1 MSVKKTYISILIIL
15 VFAIS
20 HAQTQTLPV
29 GTPVLEDYL
38 RVKQLL
44 GELDST
50 ISFTVRPIAN
60 QSLGYWPVKFK
71 GDSTHSKTGIYSA
84 SDTKNKSAFF
94 KLEPLP
100 ISWIQKYNSFAP
112 NDWNDG
118 SMIPAKGYQ
127 TMFSAGFFAKAGFLS
142 VQLRPEYVFA
152 NNSKFETLDIY
163 NGAPDI
169 PAQFGSGAY
178 SKLNWGQSNISINAG
193 PVSIALSNENLWWG
207 PGIHNSLLMSNSAS
221 GFKHLKL
228 YTNRPLQ
235 TPIGSLE
242 MQFLGARLE
251 SSGHTYLD
259 DIEKYQDWRYF
270 SGYVLTYN
278 PRWVPGLFLGMTRA
292 FQAYNKDLNKIDDY
306 LPFLTPFQKVNI
318 TTFEEE
324 FARDQLTSVY
334 IRWLFTKANA
344 EVYYEFGKNDNA
356 YNLRDFIGGPEH
368 SRSYLFGLNKIIKL
382 KQRTNEFIKVNLE
395 FTQMSQTLDR
405 LVRPAGAWYYHGGVL
420 HGYTHRGEVLG
431 AGIGP
436 GGNQQTLNLAWNKGI
451 NAIGIQFD
459 RYVHNDDYYEANI
472 KDFNQFS
479 RKWVDIS
486 ATPYANWSFNNFI
499 LSAKLKMI
507 NSINYQWKLKDFK
520 PESFY
525 IPENDLFHIQAQIG
539 FSFMLN

>member
-1 MSVKKTYISILIIL
+1 MSRNKIYIGISVILFF
-15 VFAIS
+15 VIS
-20 HAQTQTLPV
+20 KIQAQSLPV
-29 GTPVLEDYL
+29 GTPVLEEYS

-50 ISFTVRPIAN
+50 ISFTVRPISN
-60 QSLGYWPVKFK
+60 QSFAYKSSKFNLDSNSKNIRPVLPF
-71 GDSTHSKTGIYSA
+71 SKINESR
-84 SDTKNKSAFF
+84 FF
-94 KLEPLP
+94 KLELLPLT
-100 ISWIQKYNSFAP
+100 WIQKYNSYAP

-127 TMFSAGFFAKAGFLS
+127 TMFSGGFFAKAGFLS
-142 VQLRPEYVFA
+142 IQFRPEYVFA

-169 PAQFGSGAY
+169 PAQFGSRAY
-178 SKLNWGQSNISINAG
+178 SKLNWGQSNISLNAG
-193 PVSIALSNENLWWG
+193 PVSIGLSNENLWWG

-228 YTNRPLQ
+228 YTNRPLK

-242 MQFLGARLE
+242 MQFLGGKLE
-251 SSGHTYLD
+251 SSGHTNLD
-259 DIEKYQDWRYF
+259 NIEKYQDWRYF
-270 SGYVLTYN
+270 SGYVFTYN

-292 FQAYNKDLNKIDDY
+292 FQAYSKDLNKIGDY

-318 TTFEEE
+318 ATFEEE

-334 IRWLFTKANA
+334 VRWLFTKANA

-459 RYVHNDDYYEANI
+459 RYVHNDDYYEENI
-472 KDFNQFS
+472 KDFNQYS

-520 PESFY
+520 PNTFY

-539 FSFMLN
+539 LSFMLN

>member
-1 MSVKKTYISILIIL
+1 
-15 VFAIS
+15 
-20 HAQTQTLPV
+20 
-29 GTPVLEDYL
+29 
-38 RVKQLL
+38 
-44 GELDST
+44 
-50 ISFTVRPIAN
+50 
-60 QSLGYWPVKFK
+60 
-71 GDSTHSKTGIYSA
+71 
-84 SDTKNKSAFF
+84 
-94 KLEPLP
+94 
-100 ISWIQKYNSFAP
+100 
-112 NDWNDG
+112 
-118 SMIPAKGYQ
+118 
-127 TMFSAGFFAKAGFLS
+127 
-142 VQLRPEYVFA
+142 
-152 NNSKFETLDIY
+152 
-163 NGAPDI
+163 
-169 PAQFGSGAY
+169 
-178 SKLNWGQSNISINAG
+178 
-193 PVSIALSNENLWWG
+193 
-207 PGIHNSLLMSNSAS
+207 
-221 GFKHLKL
+221 
-228 YTNRPLQ
+228 
-235 TPIGSLE
+235 
-242 MQFLGARLE
+242 
-251 SSGHTYLD
+251 
-259 DIEKYQDWRYF
+259 
-270 SGYVLTYN
+270 
-278 PRWVPGLFLGMTRA
+278 MTRA
-292 FQAYNKDLNKIDDY
+292 FQAYSKDLNKIGDY

-318 TTFEEE
+318 ATFEEE

-334 IRWLFTKANA
+334 VRWLFTKANA

-459 RYVHNDDYYEANI
+459 RYVHNDDYYEENI
-472 KDFNQFS
+472 KDFNQYS

-520 PESFY
+520 PNTFY

-539 FSFMLN
+539 LSFMLN